1 MASLGLRMPSNT
13 TRRTLKTHSHSHIKS
28 HLSFVESLSHIY
40 MMAEFFLL
48 CLSTGSQ
55 SIDHCHSVQSVENT
69 GGSSASAYQLLIQL
83 LSIQVHLLI
92 HVGLLFLEEPAS
104 WVENGISAFPCTSRK
119 AEVCSCYSL
128 ASPLTHSLV
137 LLNKSYFDQRVP
149 QRQSS

>member
-28 HLSFVESLSHIY
+28 HISFVESLSHIY

-83 LSIQVHLLI
+83 LLSKFNSLSMWGSFSWKNLPL
-92 HVGLLFLEEPAS
+92 GLKMVFQL
-104 WVENGISAFPCTSRK
+104 
-119 AEVCSCYSL
+119 
-128 ASPLTHSLV
+128 SPLQAGKQKSVPATV
-137 LLNKSYFDQRVP
+137 LLHPSHIL
-149 QRQSS
+149 